1 MASIVVIFASVI
13 GFGVAVVIL
22 VAGYGWLNALVA
34 LYAVAI
40 GICLAIF
47 LFYKLKDKVSLQR
60 QKKIQT
66 E

>member
-1 MASIVVIFASVI
+1 MASIVVIFASVV
-13 GFGVAVVIL
+13 GFGVAAIVL
-22 VAGYGWLNALVA
+22 VAGHGWLTALVA

-40 GICLAIF
+40 GLCLAIF
-47 LFYKLKDKVSLQR
+47 LFHKLKGRVGLQR